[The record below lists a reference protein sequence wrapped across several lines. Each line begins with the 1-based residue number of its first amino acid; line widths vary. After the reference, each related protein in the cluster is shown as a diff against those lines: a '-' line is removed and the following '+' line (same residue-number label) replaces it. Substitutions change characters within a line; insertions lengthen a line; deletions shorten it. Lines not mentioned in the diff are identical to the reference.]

1 MSCRHADSGSAVLV
15 SGGGRRLASRL
26 EAHFTSLESGAAM
39 SWRLRRDAITGAR
52 DLLTSQLRH
61 VWCARS
67 RCSRDSRKRIR
78 SSDVRRVRLA
88 SNQANLCKNIAT
100 DLSCCAR
107 TLLRARV
114 PNVTQVAQRP
124 NFYSFFSGKL
134 SDVNGQ
140 VFCDFCARFVSSRS
154 ATTVCVNKN
163 AKSQL
168 L

>member
-26 EAHFTSLESGAAM
+26 EAHFTSLESAAAM

-88 SNQANLCKNIAT
+88 SNQARPLQEHR
-100 DLSCCAR
+100 DR
-107 TLLRARV
+107 FELLRAHLAPRSS
-114 PNVTQVAQRP
+114 AQRHA
-124 NFYSFFSGKL
+124 SRTASKVL
-134 SDVNGQ
+134 L
-140 VFCDFCARFVSSRS
+140 VFLGEFE
-154 ATTVCVNKN
+154 
-163 AKSQL
+163 
-168 L
+168 